1 MANKL
6 KSNLTGYG
14 LVFKNVMKDTK
25 VDIEAKALYSYLSS
39 YAGSNETAFPSV
51 SLICHEL
58 KISEK
63 RFQKYRKQLEDNG
76 YLFVDRER
84 TDNGFSK
91 NIYTINHNSVSSHFL
106 PVQNLP
112 ERNLPVENVG
122 TKNNSIKNNSIK
134 NNNNRVDHFT
144 YKEIIE
150 YLNRN
155 TGKKFNFRAKA
166 NQELIKARFNEGYT
180 KEDFL
185 KVIDNKVSEWINV
198 DSMKDYLQPST
209 LFRKSNF
216 DKYLNQTIKQKE
228 DEENFLDKLIKE
240 G

>member
-14 LVFKNVMKDTK
+14 LVFKNVMKDTN

-39 YAGSNETAFPSV
+39 YTGSNETAFPSV

-91 NIYTINHNSVSSHFL
+91 NIYTINHNSVSSHFV

-150 YLNRN
+150 YLNRY

-166 NQELIKARFNEGYT
+166 NQELIKARFNEGYS

-185 KVIDNKVSEWINV
+185 KVIDNKVSEWIDV

-216 DKYLNQTIKQKE
+216 DKYLNQTVKPKE
-228 DEENFLDKLIKE
+228 NEESYLDKLMKE

>member
-14 LVFKNVMKDTK
+14 LVFKNVMKDTN

-91 NIYTINHNSVSSHFL
+91 NIYTINHNSVSSHFV

-150 YLNRN
+150 YLNRY

-166 NQELIKARFNEGYT
+166 NQELIKARFNEGYS

-185 KVIDNKVSEWINV
+185 KVIDNKVSEWIDV

-216 DKYLNQTIKQKE
+216 DKYLNQTVKPKE
-228 DEENFLDKLIKE
+228 NEESYLDKLMKE

>member
-14 LVFKNVMKDTK
+14 LVFKNVMKDTNL
-25 VDIEAKALYSYLSS
+25 DIEAKALYSYLSS

-91 NIYTINHNSVSSHFL
+91 NIYTINHNSVSSHFV

-122 TKNNSIKNNSIK
+122 TKNNSIK

-150 YLNRN
+150 YLNRY

-166 NQELIKARFNEGYT
+166 NQELIKARFNEGYS

>member
-1 MANKL
+1 
-6 KSNLTGYG
+6 
-14 LVFKNVMKDTK
+14 MKDTNL
-25 VDIEAKALYSYLSS
+25 DIEAKALYSYLSS

-91 NIYTINHNSVSSHFL
+91 NIYTINHNSVSSHFV

-150 YLNRN
+150 YLNRY

-166 NQELIKARFNEGYT
+166 NQELIKARFNEGYS

>member
-14 LVFKNVMKDTK
+14 LVFKNVMKDTNL
-25 VDIEAKALYSYLSS
+25 DIEAKALYSYLSS

-91 NIYTINHNSVSSHFL
+91 NIYTINHNSVSSHFV

-150 YLNRN
+150 YLNRY

-166 NQELIKARFNEGYT
+166 NQELIKARFNEGYS

>member
-1 MANKL
+1 
-6 KSNLTGYG
+6 
-14 LVFKNVMKDTK
+14 MKDTK

-91 NIYTINHNSVSSHFL
+91 NIYTINHNSVSSHFV

-216 DKYLNQTIKQKE
+216 DKYLNQTVKHQE
-228 DEENFLDKLIKE
+228 TEESYLDKLMKE

>member
-14 LVFKNVMKDTK
+14 LVFKNVMKDTN

-91 NIYTINHNSVSSHFL
+91 NIYTINHNSVSSHFV

-150 YLNRN
+150 YLNRY

-166 NQELIKARFNEGYT
+166 NQELIKARFNEGYS

>member
-14 LVFKNVMKDTK
+14 LVFKNVMKDTN

-91 NIYTINHNSVSSHFL
+91 NIYTINHNSVSSHFV

-150 YLNRN
+150 YLNRY

-166 NQELIKARFNEGYT
+166 NQELIKARFNEGYS

-185 KVIDNKVSEWINV
+185 KVIDNKVSEWIDV

-216 DKYLNQTIKQKE
+216 DKYLNQTVKPKE
-228 DEENFLDKLIKE
+228 NEESYLDKLTKE

>member
-14 LVFKNVMKDTK
+14 LVFKNVMKDTN

-76 YLFVDRER
+76 YLLVDRER

-91 NIYTINHNSVSSHFL
+91 NIYTINHNSVSSHFV

-134 NNNNRVDHFT
+134 NNNDRVDHFT

-150 YLNRN
+150 YLNRY
-155 TGKKFNFRAKA
+155 TGKKFNFKAKA
-166 NQELIKARFNEGYT
+166 NQELIKARFNEGYS

-185 KVIDNKVSEWINV
+185 KVIDNKVSEWIDV

-216 DKYLNQTIKQKE
+216 DKYLNQTVKQQE
-228 DEENFLDKLIKE
+228 NEESYLDKLMKE